1 MTRRHP
7 QPSVLAVAVTATITF
22 LVAGCSS
29 GADPAA
35 EGEGISSAT
44 ATAATPAAPT
54 EAPTDGDT
62 ASTTATPASTASSS
76 TSPAPTATVP
86 SDLPPLQGLALEQLA
101 SGFTQPVDVVV
112 GPDDASLWVVQQ
124 GGTVVGIEEGG
135 SLSSTPLLDVSAE
148 MEIHSIEQGL
158 LGMAFHPDYPE
169 DPRIFAFHSL
179 PSNDNVL
186 ASWEVDQAT
195 QQADPSS
202 RIDLFTVD
210 KEPDKVRHNGGK
222 VLFGPDGLLYV
233 SLGDAARASVNGQD
247 PSTLPGTLVRIDI
260 DTPGDGGAPYSIPP
274 GNPFAGG
281 ATIDGV
287 EGAPEVWWFGL
298 RNPWRFSIDASTGMV
313 WIADVGQE
321 SWEEVNVAPLDQPG
335 LNFGWAAREGGV
347 AFYEEPPVTDSVDP
361 IAVVAHDDVEQGC
374 SITGGAVHHGPAIP
388 ELDGSYFY
396 ADWCNGWIR
405 SLEWDGQAVVAE
417 DDWSEDLAV
426 AMVSSIVADADGE
439 LLVVDWDEG
448 AVSRIV
454 PVR

>member
-1 MTRRHP
+1 MIRRH
-7 QPSVLAVAVTATITF
+7 PSVLAVVVTATVTL

-29 GADPAA
+29 DGDPEA
-35 EGEGISSAT
+35 EDTSSD
-44 ATAATPAAPT
+44 TAATPAAPT
-54 EAPTDGDT
+54 EATTDGDT
-62 ASTTATPASTASSS
+62 ATAATTAAATPAATASSS
-76 TSPAPTATVP
+76 ASPDPAATVP
-86 SDLPPLQGLALEQLA
+86 ADLPALQGLALEQIA
-101 SGFTQPVDVVV
+101 SGLTQPVDVVV
-112 GPDDASLWVVQQ
+112 RPDDASLWVVQQ
-124 GGTVVGIEEGG
+124 GGTVVGIEEDG
-135 SLSSTPLLDVSAE
+135 SVSSTPLLDVSPE

-169 DPRIFAFHSL
+169 DARIFAFHSL

-274 GNPFAGG
+274 GNPFADG

-298 RNPWRFSIDASTGMV
+298 RNPWRFSIDASTGLV
-313 WIADVGQE
+313 WIGDVGQE

-335 LNFGWAAREGGV
+335 LNFGWAAREGDV
-347 AFYEEPPVTDSVDP
+347 AFYDDPPVTDAVDP

-374 SITGGAVHHGPAIP
+374 SITGGAVHRGAAIP
-388 ELDGSYFY
+388 ELDGTYFY

-405 SLEWDGQAVVAE
+405 SLEWDGQAIVAE

-426 AMVSSIVADADGE
+426 TMVS
-439 LLVVDWDEG
+439 
-448 AVSRIV
+448 
-454 PVR
+454 